1 MGSVQS
7 VILIVMVQE
16 MTGSKDAPR
25 YLLVRSGNL
34 SCALPASD
42 VVRVV
47 RGLNCFPIPGSK
59 PRLLGLA
66 QYGGEPLPVL
76 DLHALV
82 DGSVSGSRHGTTV
95 IVGRFRR
102 HDRKILGLAVDEVV
116 RVVQSAEIPSIDGQD
131 TVSDATIAGEDVK
144 VVNTV
149 RLLMDAVEDSG
160 AVDG

>member
-1 MGSVQS
+1 
-7 VILIVMVQE
+7 
-16 MTGSKDAPR
+16 
-25 YLLVRSGNL
+25 
-34 SCALPASD
+34 LPASD

-47 RGLNCFPIPGSK
+47 RGLTCFPIPGSK

-82 DGSVSGSRHGTTV
+82 GGSVSGSRHGTTV
-95 IVGRFRR
+95 IVGRSRR

-116 RVVQSAEIPSIDGQD
+116 RVVQSTEISSINGEE
-131 TVSDATIAGEDVK
+131 TVSEATIAGDEVK
-144 VVNTV
+144 VVNTGG
-149 RLLMDAVEDSG
+149 LLMDAIDESG